1 MILYIKKKTQL
12 IADEK
17 QNKVKIIR
25 NKDDYDISKNENEQY
40 IQCI

>member
-12 IADEK
+12 IVDEK